1 MITQLHNKLDELNA
15 FYSNDEQLCQL
26 FNNYIMVEL
35 PNYLMNAK
43 KNSLEKEERQSAHNN
58 FVKQFI
64 NNNKYFYNSTS
75 EIFFCYDND
84 HYTIIKEDTIIYNI
98 VLKLRNNTN
107 LMPWKFKIKTSILKQ
122 IKEISILDSLPESNT
137 IQNIQSILS
146 NIFES
151 KEESKYFLTI
161 IGDIILKKPTNINII
176 SSNAKPILRTIENIG
191 SQYFGHISIMNSF
204 KFKYHDHNYS
214 ECRILV
220 IKNKEY
226 DSDIIFKNLIDLVIV
241 SCYYSNRFTSADAY
255 LDRISDIDIVN
266 RILFLKNNKKETIV
280 DYFITTNIQ
289 DSTHSVISMKNML
302 YLWKLYLEEIKMP
315 YIIPQTT
322 LKQLLKTKVTFNDEK
337 DGFIDCTSTKIPF
350 VSKFLNFWDETMKED
365 SNEYYLEIDEICI
378 LFKNYS
384 NISYKNTDINDL
396 SLLNI
401 IKHFYPDVIIDG
413 TYISGISCTLWNKQ
427 QDIVS
432 FLNKKTYTKTND
444 TFISLYELYNDYL
457 IACKKNMIL
466 ISKNYFDMFIK
477 NHLSSQQS
485 PLAQESQLTQ
495 ESSLT
500 QHTDLNIDMIPI
512 LVLTTIVSLNT

>member
-1 MITQLHNKLDELNA
+1 MIPLMPTPMPTPTINQLHNKLDELNA
-15 FYSNDEQLCQL
+15 LYKNDEQLCQL
-26 FNNYIMVEL
+26 FNNYIMIEL
-35 PNYLMNAK
+35 PSYLINAK
-43 KNSLEKEERQSAHNN
+43 KNILEKEERQDAHNN

-98 VLKLRNNTN
+98 LLKLRNNTN
-107 LMPWKFKIKTSILKQ
+107 LMPWKFKIKTSIIKH
-122 IKEISILDSLPESNT
+122 IKEISILNSLPESNT
-137 IQNIQSILS
+137 IQNIQSILLTF
-146 NIFES
+146 FES
-151 KEESKYFLTI
+151 KEEIKYFLTI

-176 SSNAKPILRTIENIG
+176 SNTAKNMLRTIENIG
-191 SQYFGHISIMNSF
+191 SQYFGHISIVNCF

-220 IKNKEY
+220 TKNNET
-226 DSDIIFKNLIDLVIV
+226 DSDIIFKNLIDLVVV
-241 SCYYSNRFTSADAY
+241 SCYYSNRFANADSY
-255 LDRISDIDIVN
+255 LERISNIDIVN

-280 DYFITTNIQ
+280 EYFISTNIQ
-289 DSTHSVISMKNML
+289 DSTNSIISMKNML

-322 LKQLLKTKVTFNDEK
+322 LKQLLKTKLTFNDEK
-337 DGFIDCTSTKIPF
+337 DGFIDLTSTKIPF

-396 SLLNI
+396 SLINI
-401 IKHFYPDVIIDG
+401 IKHFYQEVIIDG
-413 TYISGISCTLWNKQ
+413 TYISGISCNLWNKQ
-427 QDIVS
+427 QDIIT
-432 FLNKKTYTKTND
+432 FLTKKVNSKTDQNY
-444 TFISLYELYNDYL
+444 ISLYELYNDYL
-457 IACKKNMIL
+457 ITCKKNMIL

-477 NHLSSQQS
+477 KHLLSQHS
-485 PLAQESQLTQ
+485 
-495 ESSLT
+495 
-500 QHTDLNIDMIPI
+500 DINIDMIPI
-512 LVLTTIVSLNT
+512 IVLSTIINLNG